1 MFSRWVLIPLLGAF
15 IGWITNVLAIRL
27 LFRPRKPYRFL
38 FWTLQGLIPKRRDEL
53 AAQIAN
59 VLDRDLLPLEE
70 LVKRFKDKGV
80 EDKLTVLVGEI
91 VYKYVI
97 ERLPNFLPLGWK
109 VAIGHALEEAVRRE
123 VPALLE
129 KMEDE
134 LLFRAGDYSLG
145 SIAMEKLKALQLE
158 QIEELVLKVA
168 AKELRYIELL
178 GGILGLAIGLLQ
190 ALLSSW

>member
-1 MFSRWVLIPLLGAF
+1 
-15 IGWITNVLAIRL
+15 
-27 LFRPRKPYRFL
+27 
-38 FWTLQGLIPKRRDEL
+38 
-53 AAQIAN
+53 
-59 VLDRDLLPLEE
+59 
-70 LVKRFKDKGV
+70 
-80 EDKLTVLVGEI
+80 LVGEI

>member
-1 MFSRWVLIPLLGAF
+1 VFSRWVLIPLLGAF